1 MKRRKSFTLIELL
14 VVIAI
19 IAILAGM
26 LLPALNQARQKAH
39 DINCI
44 NNLKQIGTATA
55 NYCADYDDYAV
66 YGFNSVDRKTSLHY
80 LLTYLGIKKSYDVD
94 FSTASPLKLD
104 LFHCKR
110 GTYRHLYYG
119 LVSSYGAN
127 YMLLGYCSNTEH
139 RPPPKLNDLR
149 YPSGSFGIA
158 DGRAN
163 ITSAEWGENSWT
175 NSTYAGGDEV
185 VRYRHHGGV
194 NVMYMDFHIG
204 FKRNPSFS
212 YSDTRENEIFY
223 TGK

>member
-1 MKRRKSFTLIELL
+1 MKKRKIFTLIELL

-44 NNLKQIGTATA
+44 NNLKQMGTATA
-55 NYCADYDDYAV
+55 NYCADYDDYAL
-66 YGFNSVDRKTSLHY
+66 YSYNSPDKKTSLHY
-80 LLTYLGIKKSYDVD
+80 LLTYLGIKKAYGTDFYD
-94 FSTASPLKLD
+94 SKPLKLN
-104 LFHCKR
+104 LFHCQR
-110 GTYRHLYYG
+110 GTYRHLYFG

-127 YMLLGYCSNTEH
+127 YALLGYYSTSEH
-139 RPPPKLNDLR
+139 KPPPKLNDLR
-149 YPSGSFGIA
+149 YPSASFGLA

-163 ITSAEWGENSWT
+163 ITSTDWGENSW
-175 NSTYAGGDEV
+175 NASTYAGGDEV

-194 NVMYMDFHIG
+194 NVMYMDFHVG
-204 FKRNPSFS
+204 FKRSPSFS